1 MFYHHSVYQCCG
13 IHQWFLIYSGLIH
26 TSILS
31 VLINAQGLPQLSCFK
46 YIQSFI
52 NIQCLSAVTHFR
64 CFCIYPW
71 VMFFSHT
78 AMPSSLQPHE
88 LQPTRLPCP
97 SLSPGICSYSCPL
110 RQLCQQSTIWFSVT
124 PIPTY
129 LQSYTALVS
138 FLMIW
143 LFASCGQ
150 TIATSASV
158 LPISSQCWFP
168 LGLTG
173 LSSLQL
179 KGLKSLLQHHS
190 SKTSITWHSTFFMVQ
205 ISHPCMTTG

>member
-1 MFYHHSVYQCCG
+1 MFKCCDTLQVLLYLPLSDVFQSHG
-13 IHQWFLIYSGLIH
+13 HAQLFATPWTTAHQ
-26 TSILS
+26 TSLSFTVSWNLLRLMSTELMMPTILFCVTPFS
-31 VLINAQGLPQLSCFK
+31 SCP
-46 YIQSFI
+46 QSFPA
-52 NIQCLSAVTHFR
+52 S
-64 CFCIYPW
+64 
-71 VMFFSHT
+71 
-78 AMPSSLQPHE
+78 
-88 LQPTRLPCP
+88 
-97 SLSPGICSYSCPL
+97 G
-110 RQLCQQSTIWFSVT
+110 
-124 PIPTY
+124 
-129 LQSYTALVS
+129 S